1 MYPLLVSAI
10 ASTAGNLLER
20 WTAGAERK
28 EATRAAEFRE
38 LMDKITASAKPSA
51 AAVASAR
58 QGHAASLQTQ
68 LLDAPEIRSIL
79 DSADPAKPVT
89 IRIAQDGTVLA
100 QPPGR
105 EPQAI
110 QVSPET
116 AAVARELAS
125 LLPPAGTLSSS
136 ASLNFSP
143 AAR

>member
-20 WTAGAERK
+20 WSAGAERK
-28 EATRAAEFRE
+28 AEVRSAEFRA
-38 LMDKITASAKPSA
+38 LMDKIAGSSKPNGASA
-51 AAVASAR
+51 ASER
-58 QGHAASLQTQ
+58 QDRLESLQSR
-68 LLDAPEIRSIL
+68 LLDAPEVRSIL
-79 DSADPAKPVT
+79 DSADPSKPVT

-100 QPPGR
+100 QAPGR

-125 LLPPAGTLSSS
+125 LMPPAGTLSSS

-143 AAR
+143 VAR